1 MFLAS
6 YVKAVDAINEWVGK
20 TVMWL
25 FLALTATTLFDMV
38 VRYLTGKSTDWAFDI
53 NYMLFGINFM
63 LAGAFCVKHDTHV
76 RVDAI
81 YGRFS
86 PRGKAIVDIVFYVLI
101 MFPFTIFCL
110 DSMWESFIQAVE
122 SSEVSIVSAWHPPIY
137 HYKLVMPLTFFLLL
151 IQEIAQ
157 FIRYINT
164 AIKGEQS

>member
-25 FLALTATTLFDMV
+25 LLALTATTLYDMLS
-38 VRYLTGKSTDWAFDI
+38 RYLTGQSTDWAFDI

-63 LAGAFCVKHDTHV
+63 LAGAFCIKHDSHV

-110 DSMWESFIQAVE
+110 DAAWDSFIQAVE
-122 SSEVSIVSAWHPPIY
+122 SREVSIVSSWHPPIY
-137 HYKLVMPLTFFLLL
+137 HYKFVMPLTFFLLL
-151 IQEIAQ
+151 IQEVAQ
-157 FIRYINT
+157 FIRYLNT
-164 AIKGEQS
+164 VIKGEQS